1 MSEKTKEKTCA
12 FYASDYHFEMISLPF
27 IEKNL
32 ESNKE
37 IIVCSPQLDEKKIF
51 EFIDLVKNKQ
61 EKGITV
67 IVITKNP
74 NDLQFDNPDYAN
86 YLICHLKQAGIIVE
100 LYENLDNHYALI
112 DQEIVWHGGINLLGR
127 PDIYDNLIRLK
138 SVEIATELLTLDKN
152 E

>member
-1 MSEKTKEKTCA
+1 MS
-12 FYASDYHFEMISLPF
+12 FPF
-27 IEKNL
+27 L
-32 ESNKE
+32 
-37 IIVCSPQLDEKKIF
+37 CSPQLDEKKIF

>member
-1 MSEKTKEKTCA
+1 MKQ
-12 FYASDYHFEMISLPF
+12 I
-27 IEKNL
+27 
-32 ESNKE
+32 KE

-86 YLICHLKQAGIIVE
+86 YLIYHLKQAGIIVE
-100 LYENLDNHYALI
+100 LYENLDMSFSSY
-112 DQEIVWHGGINLLGR
+112 
-127 PDIYDNLIRLK
+127 
-138 SVEIATELLTLDKN
+138 
-152 E
+152 

>member
-1 MSEKTKEKTCA
+1 MNW
-12 FYASDYHFEMISLPF
+12 Y
-27 IEKNL
+27 L
-32 ESNKE
+32 EA
-37 IIVCSPQLDEKKIF
+37 
-51 EFIDLVKNKQ
+51 
-61 EKGITV
+61 
-67 IVITKNP
+67 P
-74 NDLQFDNPDYAN
+74 NVLFRTELTEPYEECLLDYAE
-86 YLICHLKQAGIIVE
+86 E